1 MASLFSFENLYSAY
15 LDCRRKKRGKK
26 ATQRFEVH
34 AEEDLFALAKELTD
48 RSYHPSPSFCFV
60 SRNDKFREVF
70 AAQFRDRVVHHLIVR
85 YLEKIWEPVF
95 IHDSYACRKGKG
107 THAAVNRLQSFSR
120 KITSNNTKRAWCLK
134 LDIKAFFPS
143 IDRRLLLDIVL
154 SKLDNEELRWLV
166 EIIIL
171 HDPAN
176 DAIFTCSASK
186 WKNIPPHKS
195 LFSVPEGKGL
205 PIGNLTSQ
213 FFANIYL
220 NPLDEFVKHTLKTRF
235 YIRYVDDLVLLHE
248 SREQLLIWN
257 RQIGE
262 FLHDVLKLVLHPDR
276 QHVHP
281 VSNGVNALGY
291 IVRPSHLLLR
301 RRVVDNCKRA
311 IVSYQNRM
319 MCQEKDGMDLIVTPE
334 RYKKFEAMM
343 NSYLGIFSHASTFR
357 LVQGLF
363 QRFRVLRE
371 LFVLENWRVIKR
383 WEVPFCPRDLY
394 TQYRFFRSRFRG
406 VILFQVGCF
415 LEMFD
420 KDAVWAKEHLGLAAI
435 TLRKDFY
442 ARCGVPM
449 RIAESLLVRL
459 LDNDLL
465 LVMQSR
471 YVHGRIAD
479 RVLSRVHF
487 AEDRNLQLP
496 ILT

>member
-1 MASLFSFENLYSAY
+1 MASLFTFENLYSAY
-15 LDCRRKKRGKK
+15 LDCRRKKRRRKT
-26 ATQRFEVH
+26 TQGFEVD

-85 YLEKIWEPVF
+85 YLEKVWEPVF

-107 THAAVNRLQSFSR
+107 THAAVNRLRLFSR
-120 KITSNNTKRAWCLK
+120 KITCNNTKRAWCLK
-134 LDIKAFFPS
+134 LDLKAFFPS
-143 IDRRLLLDIVL
+143 VDRRLLLDIVL

-186 WKNIPPHKS
+186 WKNIPAHKS

-213 FFANIYL
+213 FFANVYL
-220 NPLDEFVKHTLKTRF
+220 NPLDQFIKHTLKARF

-248 SREQLLIWN
+248 SREQLLVWK

-276 QHVHP
+276 QHIHP

-291 IVRPSHLLLR
+291 IVRPLHLLLR

-319 MCQEKDGMDLIVTPE
+319 MCQDKDSMDLLVTSE

-371 LFVLENWRVIKR
+371 LFNLDNRRVIPR
-383 WEVPFCPRDLY
+383 WEVPFRPRDLY
-394 TQYRFFRSRFRG
+394 TQYTFFRSRFRG
-406 VILFQVGCF
+406 VIVFQVGSF

-420 KDAVWAKEHLGLAAI
+420 KDATWAKEDLGFTAI
-435 TLRKDFY
+435 TPRKGFY
-442 ARCGVPM
+442 GRCGVPM
-449 RIAESLLVRL
+449 RKSEPLLSRL
-459 LDNDLL
+459 SKYNFLL
-465 LVMQSR
+465 IVQSG
-471 YVHGRIAD
+471 YVHGKITNRYARRI
-479 RVLSRVHF
+479 HF
-487 AEDRNLQLP
+487 AKGV
-496 ILT
+496 